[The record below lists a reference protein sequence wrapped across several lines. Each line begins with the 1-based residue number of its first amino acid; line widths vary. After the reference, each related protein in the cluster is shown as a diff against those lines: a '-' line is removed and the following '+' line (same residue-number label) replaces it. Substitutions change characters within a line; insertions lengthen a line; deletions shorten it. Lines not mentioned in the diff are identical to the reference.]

1 MKRREFIAGMAGS
14 AAWPVMVR
22 GQQPVRRVEV
32 VLARRENDPLGLG
45 YLSALRHGL
54 REFGWHEGH
63 DLQVE
68 VRWAGGDAALMREIA
83 TDFVKLKP
91 DVIVASGSPV
101 VAALKSSG
109 SSIPVVFVGI
119 NEPVVQGFIASM
131 AHPGGNITGFTQVD
145 FFIVGK
151 SVEMLKAIAPELA
164 RVGLMYNPE
173 TYSFYDTYLSRF
185 QAEARWSM
193 ELTRA
198 AVRVPADI
206 DVAVAELASRPNG
219 GMVVMSD
226 AFNSIHQA
234 TIRKSLERHQL
245 PHIVPWREYVTSG
258 GMMSYGPSL
267 NDIFRRSAQ
276 YVDRILKGAIPS
288 ELPAQAPTKYE
299 LVINLKT
306 TKALGLRVPDQLMAL
321 ADEVIE

>member
-1 MKRREFIAGMAGS
+1 
-14 AAWPVMVR
+14 
-22 GQQPVRRVEV
+22 
-32 VLARRENDPLGLG
+32 
-45 YLSALRHGL
+45 
-54 REFGWHEGH
+54 
-63 DLQVE
+63 
-68 VRWAGGDAALMREIA
+68 
-83 TDFVKLKP
+83 
-91 DVIVASGSPV
+91 
-101 VAALKSSG
+101 
-109 SSIPVVFVGI
+109 
-119 NEPVVQGFIASM
+119 M

-151 SVEMLKAIAPELA
+151 SVEMLKAIAPELT

-185 QAEARWSM
+185 QAEARWSL

-206 DVAVAELASRPNG
+206 DVTVAELASRPNA

-234 TIRKSLERHQL
+234 TIRKSLERYQL

-267 NDIFRRSAQ
+267 IDIFRRSAQ
-276 YVDRILKGAIPS
+276 YVDRILKGATPS

>member
-1 MKRREFIAGMAGS
+1 
-14 AAWPVMVR
+14 
-22 GQQPVRRVEV
+22 
-32 VLARRENDPLGLG
+32 
-45 YLSALRHGL
+45 
-54 REFGWHEGH
+54 
-63 DLQVE
+63 
-68 VRWAGGDAALMREIA
+68 
-83 TDFVKLKP
+83 
-91 DVIVASGSPV
+91 VI
-101 VAALKSSG
+101 
-109 SSIPVVFVGI
+109 FVGI
-119 NEPVVQGFIASM
+119 NEPVVQGFITSM

-145 FFIVGK
+145 FFVVGK
-151 SVEMLKAIAPELA
+151 SVEMLKAIAPELT

-193 ELTRA
+193 ELMRA
-198 AVRVPADI
+198 AVRAPADI
-206 DVAVAELASRPNG
+206 DVVVAELASRPHG

-234 TIRKSLERHQL
+234 TIRMSLERHRL
-245 PHIVPWREYVTSG
+245 PHIVPWREYVTGG

-276 YVDRILKGAIPS
+276 YVDRILKGATPS

-299 LVINLKT
+299 LVINLKI